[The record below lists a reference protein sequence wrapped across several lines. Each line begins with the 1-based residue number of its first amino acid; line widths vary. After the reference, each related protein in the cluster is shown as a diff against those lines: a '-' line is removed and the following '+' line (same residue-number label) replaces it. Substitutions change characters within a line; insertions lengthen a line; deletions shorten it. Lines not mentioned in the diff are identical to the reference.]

1 MKSSENQ
8 FVWRWG
14 AAISAI
20 ILLMLFSACGGKERV
35 EQIPEPPQTALSL
48 WGWIVSGSPEERII
62 EEAVSEFNRENPYGA
77 AIDYQTFHDDFKIKI
92 VMEAAA
98 NNTPDMFF
106 TWEEGFL
113 DPFVKSGKVLSLDS
127 MIDSSRFIP
136 GILDH
141 VTVDGSIY
149 AMPLAQTVQLVFYNK
164 ELFESNGISE
174 PQTMDEL
181 LEAVRIFRSQG
192 IVPFALGN
200 KEIWPAGLILN
211 TLAYRYG
218 GGGLFRAVAG
228 GDELFTDKAFVSA
241 SRDFKR
247 LVDAGAFE
255 PNANSIDLDTSRRAF
270 MEGRSA
276 MWVMGSWE
284 MSVLTAKTDKN
295 GRPNLLYDNLGFFN
309 WPSVENGANG
319 QDAWIVAPDYNIA
332 VSRGVKNKEA
342 AAYFLKLVSSP
353 KYQDRLSTILQLPAT
368 NFNVNDLLVN
378 SLTYELLNQ
387 LKDAKETVTFPDR
400 IMGQQTIG
408 GAVNNSAQELLAGQG
423 IEETMQLLE
432 ERAQSF
438 RGDDSAGP

>member
-1 MKSSENQ
+1 MKNSENQ
-8 FVWRWG
+8 FVRRWG
-14 AAISAI
+14 AAITAI
-20 ILLMLFSACGGKERV
+20 MLLMLLSACGGKEQV
-35 EQIPEPPQTALSL
+35 EQIPEQSQTTLSL
-48 WGWIVSGSPEERII
+48 WGWIVSGSPEEKII
-62 EEAVSEFNRENPYGA
+62 EDAVSEFNRENPYDA
-77 AIDYQTFHDDFKIKI
+77 TIDYQTFHDDFKIKI

-113 DPFVKSGKVLSLDS
+113 DPFVRSGKVLPLDS
-127 MIDSSRFIP
+127 MIDSSKFIP

-149 AMPLAQTVQLVFYNK
+149 AMPLAQTVELVFYNK

-200 KEIWPAGLILN
+200 KEVWPAGLILN

-218 GGGLFRAVAG
+218 GGSLFGAVAD
-228 GDELFTDKAFVSA
+228 GDESFTNKAFVSA
-241 SRDFKR
+241 ARDFKR

-255 PNANSIDLDTSRRAF
+255 PNANSIDLETSRRAF

-276 MWVMGSWE
+276 MWVIGSWE
-284 MSVLTAKTDKN
+284 MSVLTDKTDEN
-295 GRPNLLYDNLGFFN
+295 GRANPLYGKVGFFN
-309 WPSVENGANG
+309 WPSVENGENG
-319 QDAWIVAPDYNIA
+319 QDAWIVAPDYSIA
-332 VSRGVKNKEA
+332 VSRGVKSKEA

-353 KYQDRLSTILQLPAT
+353 KYQDRLSKISQLPAT
-368 NFNVNDLLVN
+368 NFNVDDLLVN

-387 LKDAKETVTFPDR
+387 LKGAKETVTFPDR

-423 IEETMQLLE
+423 TEETMQLLE

-438 RGDDSAGP
+438 RRDGRAEP